1 MKVVVSWSGE
11 ASHDVAKALKDWLPV
26 VIEAVDVFP
35 VVAET
40 GPRAHH
46 G

>member
-1 MKVVVSWSGE
+1 MEVFVSGSGE

-35 VVAET
+35 VVAGT
-40 GPRAHH
+40 GPRARH